1 MKKIFIIYLKEL
13 KDTLRDRRT
22 IIMMLIVPL
31 VFIPLLITITS
42 KISISQHKK
51 AAEKTLQISVIS
63 NGNATEF
70 VKLLKEQSDMKVKE
84 LKDIEKVKES
94 IKNEKTDFGI
104 VFEQNFDNNLKNRV
118 MNNVQ
123 LHYRF
128 SSEMRILKNRI
139 VKLLDTYKS
148 NIVEKRLNGIGKDSS
163 FITPFN
169 ISENDL
175 ASQKER
181 IGKTIGG
188 FLPYLFIIFSF
199 LGAFYPAIDLA
210 AGEKERGTIET
221 LLVSPANR
229 LQIVLGKF
237 LVVMQASLM
246 SAVVGFIG
254 MYIAVQQ
261 LNDVSGKLMNILL
274 KILEFKSIAL
284 VLSLLIPISIFF
296 AAILLSLSI
305 YAKSFKE
312 AQSIITPLNFM
323 VIAPAAIG
331 MMPGIKLTTL
341 TAMIPILNISLAS
354 KEVLAG
360 TIKTGLLIETYLS
373 LFILAGI
380 TLYFCTQW
388 FKRED
393 VIFRGV

>member
-1 MKKIFIIYLKEL
+1 
-13 KDTLRDRRT
+13 
-22 IIMMLIVPL
+22 MMLVVPL
-31 VFIPLLITITS
+31 VFIPLLITVTS

-51 AAEKTLQISVIS
+51 ATERVLKISIVS
-63 NGNATEF
+63 NGNASDF
-70 VKLLKEQSDMKVKE
+70 VKLLKEQSDLKVNE
-84 LKDIEKVKES
+84 AKDIEVVKES
-94 IKNEKTDFGI
+94 IRKSKTDFGI
-104 VFEQNFDNNLKNRV
+104 VFDDNFDKNLRERRVNNI
-118 MNNVQ
+118 Q

-128 SSEMRILKNRI
+128 SSEMKILKNRI
-139 VKLLDTYKS
+139 VKILDSYKS
-148 NIVEKRLNGIGKDSS
+148 KIIENRLSDIGKDIS

-312 AQSIITPLNFM
+312 AQSIMTPLNFM

-331 MMPGIKLTTL
+331 MMPGIKLTAI

-360 TIKTGLLIETYLS
+360 TIKTGLLVETYLS
-373 LFILAGI
+373 LFVLAGI

>member
-1 MKKIFIIYLKEL
+1 MKKIFTIYLKEL

-31 VFIPLLITITS
+31 VFIPLLITVTS

-51 AAEKTLQISVIS
+51 ATEKVLRISVIS
-63 NGNATEF
+63 NGNAPEF
-70 VKLLKEQSDMKVKE
+70 IKLLKEQSDMKIRESKS
-84 LKDIEKVKES
+84 LDKVKDLIRS
-94 IKNEKTDFGI
+94 GKCDFGI
-104 VFEQNFDNNLKNRV
+104 VFEKNFDDNLQNRLINNI
-118 MNNVQ
+118 Q

-128 SSEMRILKNRI
+128 SSEMKILKNRI
-139 VKLLDTYKS
+139 VKILDEYKS
-148 NIVEKRLNGIGKDSS
+148 DIVEKRLNKIGKDSS

-175 ASQKER
+175 ASQKEK

-312 AQSIITPLNFM
+312 AQSIMTPLNFM
-323 VIAPAAIG
+323 VIIPAAIG